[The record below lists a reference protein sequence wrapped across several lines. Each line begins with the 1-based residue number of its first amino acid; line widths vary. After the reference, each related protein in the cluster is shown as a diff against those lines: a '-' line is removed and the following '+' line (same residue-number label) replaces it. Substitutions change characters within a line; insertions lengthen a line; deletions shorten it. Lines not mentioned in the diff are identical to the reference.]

1 MTGQFQTNF
10 RQISGKSDAHI
21 SEISEEDISQEY
33 FSHLISY
40 KPHTNF
46 KQILGESQAYLW
58 QILYIS

>member
-10 RQISGKSDAHI
+10 GQISGKSDAHI

-46 KQILGESQAYLW
+46 KQILIKS
-58 QILYIS
+58 